1 MICQQRD
8 RYSQQRL
15 ESIPWSAIYGLHIA
29 DRRKHHPTAVRGIVP
44 ITSHKNPTAGRPD
57 IPRWNPD
64 PVWAARLPV
73 ARRPEITFR
82 LPLPMTWHPER
93 VISRLRAAGAA
104 LQGGW
109 GLRQIGLLSGL
120 RRCPVTGHPLVLTAE
135 IIPVSRNPLPI
146 RRNSA
151 PDAADPDKV
160 VRLIVPCPVSRD
172 PKDIISLGTLI
183 RRQFLNGWGR
193 FFWYNE
199 AGLRIEDDDLA
210 KGLMQG
216 TSGEILR
223 ARRCGKSVRI
233 LSSLS
238 RDAAR
243 KEGQYAEDEADSIPT
258 MSPVRRGGCFV
269 IWIKRTHKKIRVK
282 GVKAGSVATWKTD
295 ASSRVAIH

>member
-1 MICQQRD
+1 MIAVVNIRRLALFNPANVSPVGVTQVGENGVVTSWRTKQMVLRIVTSRAVGRGVIVSVIVVARPWSEKEMICQQRD

-193 FFWYNE
+193 FFWYN
-199 AGLRIEDDDLA
+199 
-210 KGLMQG
+210 
-216 TSGEILR
+216 
-223 ARRCGKSVRI
+223 
-233 LSSLS
+233 
-238 RDAAR
+238 
-243 KEGQYAEDEADSIPT
+243 
-258 MSPVRRGGCFV
+258 
-269 IWIKRTHKKIRVK
+269 
-282 GVKAGSVATWKTD
+282 
-295 ASSRVAIH
+295 